1 MDWSLPARTWVRG
14 RAGSAYRV
22 PSGGMVI
29 GITGSGTRPRTAPS
43 PWAVAVIAVAAVA
56 AAIGSYAL
64 AFRSDHLT
72 QPLLHA
78 SLFVWISQAYI
89 LCGLVAWWRR
99 PASRLGPLMV
109 VAGFTA
115 ALSNLAWSNDPVVQS
130 LGLVF
135 DLVPAILFIHVFLAF
150 PDGRLLTRFDR
161 FLVGCG
167 YVVSVPGQIA
177 VMLMGGFGTDNPFT
191 LVEWTGFATVVYHA
205 ILMIISAVALA
216 ALAVLVRRRRGRGR
230 PRRRAVTLLLDA
242 FALGLVMIAVL
253 LTWGMLAAPGFVIV
267 QRVTLVVLGLA
278 PLAFLIGL
286 LDTYLGRAAA
296 GNLFVRL
303 RDNPDNLR
311 AVLAQALRDPSLVL
325 LYWLPQ
331 YDTWADED
339 GQPSALPDGGT
350 RAATVIEHD
359 GAPLAAL
366 VHDPSLRDEPEL
378 LEAVTA
384 AAAIALENGRLQA
397 QLRAHVEEL
406 RGSRFRVLE
415 AGQRERQRLERNL
428 HDGAQ
433 QRLIALSL
441 DLGLLES
448 RLGSDPAAKDALAK
462 AKQEIALSLDELRD
476 VARGLHPAVLSGHGL
491 AVAVESVVARAPVP
505 ARLTVRLDGRL
516 PESVEVAAYYVVCES
531 LANVGKH
538 ARASLT
544 TVDIERVDDLLVV
557 EVVDDGIGGAD
568 TERGTGLRGLADRV
582 EALGGRLRVWTP
594 AGRGTRVR
602 AEIPCG

>member
-1 MDWSLPARTWVRG
+1 
-14 RAGSAYRV
+14 
-22 PSGGMVI
+22 MVI
-29 GITGSGTRPRTAPS
+29 GITGSSARTRTAPP
-43 PWAVAVIAVAAVA
+43 PWAMAGIGA
-56 AAIGSYAL
+56 AALLAASGSVAL
-64 AFRSDHLT
+64 AFRSDHVS
-72 QPLLHA
+72 QPWLHSA
-78 SLFVWISQAYI
+78 LFVWISLSYVF
-89 LCGLVAWWRR
+89 CGLVAWWRR
-99 PASRLGPLMV
+99 PESRLGPLMV
-109 VAGFTA
+109 VAGFATV
-115 ALSNLAWSNDPVVQS
+115 LSNLAWSNDPVVQS
-130 LGLVF
+130 LGLALF
-135 DLVPAILFIHVFLAF
+135 DLMPVALFIHVFLAF

-161 FLVGCG
+161 FLVGSA
-167 YVVSVPGQIA
+167 YVVSTVGQCC
-177 VMLMGGFGTDNPFT
+177 VMVMGGFGADNPFT
-191 LVEWTGFATVVYHA
+191 LVQWTGFATVVYNA
-205 ILMIISAVALA
+205 ILVILSALA
-216 ALAVLVRRRRGRGR
+216 LTALTVLVLRRRGRGR

-242 FALGLVMIAVL
+242 FALGLVMTAVL
-253 LTWGMLAAPGFVIV
+253 LTWGMLAGPGFIIV
-267 QRVTLVVLGLA
+267 QRLTLVVLGLA
-278 PLAFLIGL
+278 PGAFLVGL
-286 LDTYLGRAAA
+286 LDTYLGRAGA
-296 GNLFVRL
+296 GKLFVRL
-303 RDNPDNLR
+303 RDNPGDLR
-311 AVLAQALRDPSLVL
+311 AVLAQALRDPSLAL

-339 GQPSALPDGGT
+339 GQPAELPDGVT

-366 VHDPSLRDEPEL
+366 VHDPSLRDEREL
-378 LEAVTA
+378 LEVVTA
-384 AAAIALENGRLQA
+384 AAAIALANGRLQA

-406 RGSRFRVLE
+406 RGSRARVLE

-441 DLGLLES
+441 DLGLLEG
-448 RLGSDPAAKDALAK
+448 RLGSDPGAREALAK

-505 ARLTVRLDGRL
+505 AQLSVRLDERL

-544 TVDIERVDDLLVV
+544 TVDIQCLDGTLVV
-557 EVVDDGIGGAD
+557 EVVDDGVGGAD

-594 AGRGTRVR
+594 AGKGTRVR